1 MWQIVPAVGGRSR
14 PSLLV
19 RYNLFE
25 GYPLWRLSPSSQTQG
40 LFSVGADWTPTY
52 TGLVLLLLFFV
63 YIPHTYTHR
72 QTHGHMLLCFVFASG
87 PLAYW
92 RVNGRLAASCVRRR
106 FFLRYLWNYS
116 SACDDDDV
124 MPLAGCCYTAS
135 PWNIKLLMFNEFE
148 PPLHQEQQLDT

>member
-1 MWQIVPAVGGRSR
+1 MWQIVPEVGERSR
-14 PSLLV
+14 PSFLV
-19 RYNLFE
+19 IYHLFE
-25 GYPLWRLSPSSQTQG
+25 GYPPVAKHKGFFQWEPIGHPHILDWCYCYYF
-40 LFSVGADWTPTY
+40 LFI
-52 TGLVLLLLFFV
+52 LH
-63 YIPHTYTHR
+63 IHTHTHR

-92 RVNGRLAASCVRRR
+92 RVNGRLAASCVCRR

-124 MPLAGCCYTAS
+124 MPLAGCCYTES
-135 PWNIKLLMFNEFE
+135 PWNIKLQMFNEFE